1 MDRKK
6 LYDMGWFLTEKLYR
20 WERKVF
26 LMIESDR
33 ELQSAKEEY
42 LAQQMTS
49 EQVRQLSGKIKR
61 AKREKRKKRALV
73 RIRSLST
80 MAAALVAALIILP
93 NTTMGV
99 ANAMEN
105 IPFLGKLISVVTFRD
120 YHYEDE
126 NNAINVG
133 VPELVVEPYMLT
145 ASGEVTGMPEGAAGA
160 VPAEVTKNLKKTTD
174 EINAEIQTITDQL
187 IKEFEENM
195 EQGHQDMMVKSQTL
209 STTEDYFALKLICFQ
224 AMGSGA
230 EWDYFYTID
239 LSTGER
245 LTLADL
251 FPGNDDYISRIS
263 EDIKKQMREQM
274 DADSNVYY
282 WLDDQEVPEWNFRSI
297 TENTSFYLDQDGR
310 LVICFNEGDVAPMY
324 MGCVEFKIS
333 EDIYTKYE

>member
-6 LYDMGWFLTEKLYR
+6 LYNLGWFLTEKLYR

-26 LMIESDR
+26 LMIESNR

-42 LAQQMTS
+42 LAQQMNL
-49 EQVRQLSGKIKR
+49 EQVRQLRGKIDK
-61 AKREKRKKRALV
+61 AKSEKRRKLALV
-73 RIRSLST
+73 RIRKLST
-80 MAAALVAALIILP
+80 MAAALIAAFVILP

-105 IPFLGKLISVVTFRD
+105 IPFLGKLVSVVTFRD

-126 NNAINVG
+126 NNAINVE

-145 ASGEVTGMPEGAAGA
+145 ASEEDTGMPEGAVGA
-160 VPAEVTKNLKKTTD
+160 AQEDVTKNLKKTTN
-174 EINAEIQTITDQL
+174 EINEEIQAITDQL
-187 IKEFEENM
+187 IAEFEKNM
-195 EQGHQDMMVKSQTL
+195 GQGHQDMMVKSQTL
-209 STTEDYFALKLICFQ
+209 STTADYFALKLICYQ

-239 LSTGER
+239 LTTGER
-245 LTLADL
+245 LSLADL
-251 FPGNDDYISRIS
+251 FPGNDDYISQIS
-263 EDIKKQMREQM
+263 EDIKKQMQEQM

-282 WLDDQEVPEWNFRSI
+282 WLDDPEVGEWNFRSI
-297 TENTSFYLDQDGR
+297 TEETSFYLDQDGR

-333 EDIYTKYE
+333 EDIYKKYE

>member
-1 MDRKK
+1 
-6 LYDMGWFLTEKLYR
+6 
-20 WERKVF
+20 
-26 LMIESDR
+26 MIESNR

-42 LAQQMTS
+42 LAQQMNP
-49 EQVRQLSGKIKR
+49 EQVRRLRGRIDK
-61 AKREKRKKRALV
+61 AKGEKRRKRALS
-73 RIRSLST
+73 RIRNLST
-80 MAAALVAALIILP
+80 MAAALVAAFVILP

-105 IPFLGKLISVVTFRD
+105 IPILGKLVSVVTFRD

-126 NNAINVG
+126 NNAIDVE

-145 ASGEVTGMPEGAAGA
+145 ASGEDTGMPEGAAGA
-160 VPAEVTKNLKKTTD
+160 AQEDVTKNLKKTTG

-187 IKEFEENM
+187 IAEFEENM

-239 LSTGER
+239 LTTGER

-251 FPGNDDYISRIS
+251 FPGNDDYLSQIS
-263 EDIKKQMREQM
+263 EDIKKQMRAQM
-274 DADSNVYY
+274 DADSNVIY
-282 WLDDQEVPEWNFRSI
+282 WLDDPEAGEWNFRSI
-297 TENTSFYLDQDGR
+297 TEETSFYLDQDGR

>member
-49 EQVRQLSGKIKR
+49 EQVRQLSGKIER

-93 NTTMGV
+93 NMTMGV

-145 ASGEVTGMPEGAAGA
+145 ASEEDAGMPEGAAGA
-160 VPAEVTKNLKKTTD
+160 VPAELTKNLKKTTD

-187 IKEFEENM
+187 IEEFEENM

-251 FPGNDDYISRIS
+251 FPGNDDYI
-263 EDIKKQMREQM
+263 
-274 DADSNVYY
+274 
-282 WLDDQEVPEWNFRSI
+282 
-297 TENTSFYLDQDGR
+297 
-310 LVICFNEGDVAPMY
+310 
-324 MGCVEFKIS
+324 
-333 EDIYTKYE
+333 